1 MSSLSLARSIGGVG
15 SILVLF
21 SFILSDGAA
30 LFVAGLILILIAAN
44 NLASVTKGRELKGNI
59 QAAVAL
65 YGIGTIIAF
74 IFVYMG
80 FPSFIGSGFT
90 GPLTSADPLATFFA
104 RFAGTRVIGLF
115 ATWFFFVV
123 ASFYLKK
130 TYDSN
135 SAQSQSR
142 PVQDDRNRASDRL
155 SFVDSFRCRTGR
167 SFSRRH
173 SADSCVPVPWRGKR
187 AVTHWCAN

>member
-44 NLASVTKGRELKGNI
+44 HLASVTKGRELKGNI

-65 YGIGTIIAF
+65 YAIGTIIAL
-74 IFVYMG
+74 IFAYRE

-90 GPLTSADPLATFFA
+90 GPLTSADPLAAFFA

-130 TYDSN
+130 TYDSIALSLN
-135 SAQSQSR
+135 LDLFRTTGIVLLIGLVLLIVFGAGLVVLFLAATLQIAAFLSLEEGS
-142 PVQDDRNRASDRL
+142 VQ
-155 SFVDSFRCRTGR
+155 
-167 SFSRRH
+167 
-173 SADSCVPVPWRGKR
+173 
-187 AVTHWCAN
+187 